1 MAENENPEGSTAS
14 PSEQPAA
21 AAPAP
26 PAQERPRTGGSARSG
41 GGAGGRGGRG
51 GGGRGGPGGGGGGG
65 GAGRGRGSG
74 GGGGGPG
81 GGGGGPRGEGG
92 QRGGGRG
99 RDGKGRDRDGG
110 RGDGGSELVE
120 NVIAINRVAKVVKGG
135 RRFSFNAL
143 VAVGDGQGRVGFAT
157 GKANEVSEAV
167 RKAVD
172 GARRNM
178 VAIPMTGGTI
188 PHEVVG
194 THGAG
199 KVLMKPAAP
208 GAGVIAGGAVRAIME
223 CAGISDILT
232 KSLGSTNPHNMVLAA
247 LDGLQ
252 QLTTVEQIARERGI
266 EVSALGYRSRAKSK
280 EAVAHA

>member
-14 PSEQPAA
+14 PSEQPTQ
-21 AAPAP
+21 PTQ

-51 GGGRGGPGGGGGGG
+51 GGGRGGPGGGG
-65 GAGRGRGSG
+65 AGRGRGSG
-74 GGGGGPG
+74 GGGGSG
-81 GGGGGPRGEGG
+81 GGQGGGGPRGEGG
-92 QRGGGRG
+92 QRGGGR
-99 RDGKGRDRDGG
+99 RDGKGRDGG

-266 EVSALGYRSRAKSK
+266 EVSSIGYRSRAKSK

>member
-1 MAENENPEGSTAS
+1 MADNETQDSA
-14 PSEQPAA
+14 PSEGQSAPAA
-21 AAPAP
+21 
-26 PAQERPRTGGSARSG
+26 RSGGGGGRSARSG

-51 GGGRGGPGGGGGGG
+51 GGGRGGPGGGGGRGGPGG
-65 GAGRGRGSG
+65 GR
-74 GGGGGPG
+74 GGPG
-81 GGGGGPRGEGG
+81 GGGGRDGG
-92 QRGGGRG
+92 QGGRS
-99 RDGKGRDRDGG
+99 RDGKGGRDGG
-110 RGDGGSELVE
+110 RGDGGRGEGGSELVE

-143 VAVGDGQGRVGFAT
+143 VAVGDGQGKVGFAT

-178 VAIPMTGGTI
+178 QKVPMTGGTI

-194 THGAG
+194 EHGAG

-247 LDGLQ
+247 LDGLK
-252 QLTTVEQIARERGI
+252 QLTTVEEIARERGV
-266 EVSALGYRSRAKSK
+266 EVASIGYRSRAKVR
-280 EAVAHA
+280 EAQLG